1 MASDPG
7 SRPAVPT
14 TPRSVTTITLDGP
27 AMLFELL
34 NHCLGID
41 CHQIATATWGAVSAG
56 AYYLS
61 NAATKF

>member
-1 MASDPG
+1 
-7 SRPAVPT
+7 
-14 TPRSVTTITLDGP
+14 VTTITLDGP

-61 NAATKF
+61 HAATKF